1 MSICDQVGGAVLREG
16 PRENGP
22 GDGIGLWL
30 ELLLPSLDAILGE
43 SANLLGD

>member
-1 MSICDQVGGAVLREG
+1 MCDQVGGAVFNEG
-16 PRENGP
+16 PSVNGP